1 VDDDGRPEGLE
12 AWMDLSEATA
22 VMRAAVNRALQQ
34 GAGLS
39 LAENLAL
46 CQVAMAP
53 DGRLR
58 MVEIADLLSIGK
70 SAVTKTID
78 RLEERGWVVRHRDSD
93 DRRSVQAAL
102 TPAGAEM
109 FRRAQPVFA
118 DAVLGHLC
126 GPLTSAEVSQ
136 LRRLL
141 GKLLHPDT
149 AKDPTSSAGVDRPR
163 SPRTRRDAAQQQ
175 LVP

>member
-1 VDDDGRPEGLE
+1 
-12 AWMDLSEATA
+12 MDLSEATA

-126 GPLTSAEVSQ
+126 GPLTSAEIRQ

-141 GKLLHPDT
+141 GKLLHSDA
-149 AKDPTSSAGVDRPR
+149 AKDPTPSVGVDAPR
-163 SPRTRRDAAQQQ
+163 SPRATGNAAQQQ